1 MSQSSQRPRLSPI
14 VILIA
19 VVVFAQALGLLINAG
34 LTLFDTNSQQ
44 LPTTALF
51 FLVFLYL
58 LGAVWLI
65 GAAVGVIRGKA
76 WPRGALIVIEVL
88 AVIVS
93 ISYFQL
99 GQPVLGSAL
108 ALSGAVVLIGLF
120 TPTLNE
126 HLVKRR
132 NAPDA

>member
-1 MSQSSQRPRLSPI
+1 M
-14 VILIA
+14 VTLIA
-19 VVVFAQALGLLINAG
+19 VVVFSQALALLINAG
-34 LTLFDTNSQQ
+34 LTLFDTDSQQ

-120 TPTLNE
+120 TPALNE

>member
-1 MSQSSQRPRLSPI
+1 MSQSSQSNNLSPSVWI
-14 VILIA
+14 VAI
-19 VVVFAQALGLLINAG
+19 VVFAQALALVVNAV
-34 LTLFDTNSQQ
+34 LTIADPGSQQ
-44 LPTTALF
+44 LPGTAIF

-58 LGAVWLI
+58 LGAVWLT
-65 GAAVGVIRGKA
+65 GAGLGVIRGKA

-99 GQPVLGSAL
+99 GEPVLGIAL

-120 TPTLNE
+120 TPALNE
-126 HLVKRR
+126 HLVQRR
-132 NAPDA
+132 SSTGG